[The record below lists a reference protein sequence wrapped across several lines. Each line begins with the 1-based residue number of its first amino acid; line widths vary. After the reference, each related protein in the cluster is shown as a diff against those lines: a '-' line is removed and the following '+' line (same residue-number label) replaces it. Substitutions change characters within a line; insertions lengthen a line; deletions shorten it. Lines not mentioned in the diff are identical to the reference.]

1 MARTATI
8 TDEQI
13 LDAARE
19 VFLAEGFGASTARIA
34 QRAGVSEGSIFKRFA
49 TKEALF
55 YAALEI
61 DPEPAWHA
69 EVSKRV
75 GQGDSKENLIQL
87 SLSILLY
94 FNAMLA
100 RMITKMGSHPT
111 PATFKGLPEHPIVK
125 DRIQISTYIQQ
136 EIDLGRLR
144 PCDSNLLAGM
154 LLGSLS
160 HHVFTAMIV
169 GRPLDE
175 AELVPIATGVVEIL
189 WGGIAPHAPR
199 S

>member
-13 LDAARE
+13 LEAARE
-19 VFLAEGFGASTARIA
+19 IFLAEGFGAPTARIA

-61 DPEPAWHA
+61 DPDPSWHA
-69 EVSKRV
+69 EVSQRV

-87 SLSILLY
+87 SLSIIRF

-125 DRIQISTYIQQ
+125 DRDKVSAYLR
-136 EIDLGRLR
+136 EEMALGRLR
-144 PCDSNLLAGM
+144 SCDSDLLAGM
-154 LLGSLS
+154 LFGALN
-160 HHVFTAMIV
+160 HHVFTAMIL
-169 GRPLDE
+169 GSTLDDTD
-175 AELVPIATGVVEIL
+175 LIRIATGVVEIF
-189 WGGIAPHAPR
+189 WGGIAPHAPHP
-199 S
+199 